1 MASYA
6 DRKGIAIISTI
17 QGVFRILVKENRISR
32 LDLKTDVQN
41 IEEKCSYAR
50 DTWCKSITSQDLLR
64 INEALKSWGLEID
77 KNMNEGKFR
86 TMVLI
91 KLGTLALDDLY
102 SITKNTIR
110 LEKLKPIRNL
120 LSLVDDF
127 FDPEGNAFISYEESN
142 NLLNI
147 LYNNLRS

>member
-1 MASYA
+1 MFIKKMFSYEFI
-6 DRKGIAIISTI
+6 RNIIIIIMIIGITPIN
-17 QGVFRILVKENRISR
+17 EM
-32 LDLKTDVQN
+32 
-41 IEEKCSYAR
+41 YAQ
-50 DTWCKSITSQDLLR
+50 KINYQSITSQDLLR

>member
-102 SITKNTIR
+102 SITKMSLNGMHI
-110 LEKLKPIRNL
+110 LKLFQEK
-120 LSLVDDF
+120 
-127 FDPEGNAFISYEESN
+127 GN
-142 NLLNI
+142 
-147 LYNNLRS
+147 